1 MACVTSHNTSARLA
15 LSNDHYRTEVKR
27 FDVPL
32 FVLAAGFVL
41 LLFNGGTRFV
51 MGLTLGPMTD
61 DLQWSRGTLSF
72 ITLVFLVVSSLALP
86 FAGRLADRY
95 DARLVLAV
103 STLVA
108 CLSVGMMGLIE
119 TPLQAVVLYGV
130 VFGAAT
136 ACTSVPAIGVMISRS
151 FPDRMGLANGVAVSG
166 SGIGQLLIVLALTAR
181 IEDWGWRG
189 SFVALGIAGAILVL
203 PMTFFAVAPRDHG
216 AAQRSTV
223 TGQLTAT
230 DALPLRS
237 IVRSRPF
244 WLLVAIYGICG
255 FQDHFVALHVVEFV
269 RDHGV
274 GSLLA
279 RNLFAFMGLFGVA
292 GVVGSGYLSDRLGPI
307 MPTAICFAL
316 RSAIFAMVVVSN
328 EPIAIAAFALLYG
341 LTFWMTAPLSAVYTR
356 EHFGTA
362 HLGTI
367 NGIIAMV
374 HNGFGGLGAYAGGV
388 VFDSYGNYQPMLQL
402 LLGMAILALL
412 LTPGIRAPRT

>member
-1 MACVTSHNTSARLA
+1 
-15 LSNDHYRTEVKR
+15 
-27 FDVPL
+27 
-32 FVLAAGFVL
+32 
-41 LLFNGGTRFV
+41 
-51 MGLTLGPMTD
+51 
-61 DLQWSRGTLSF
+61 
-72 ITLVFLVVSSLALP
+72 
-86 FAGRLADRY
+86 
-95 DARLVLAV
+95 
-103 STLVA
+103 
-108 CLSVGMMGLIE
+108 
-119 TPLQAVVLYGV
+119 
-130 VFGAAT
+130 
-136 ACTSVPAIGVMISRS
+136 
-151 FPDRMGLANGVAVSG
+151 
-166 SGIGQLLIVLALTAR
+166 
-181 IEDWGWRG
+181 
-189 SFVALGIAGAILVL
+189 
-203 PMTFFAVAPRDHG
+203 MTFFAVAPRDHG

-367 NGIIAMV
+367 NGIITMV
-374 HNGFGGLGAYAGGV
+374 HNGFGGVGAYAGGV

-412 LTPGIRAPRT
+412 LTPGVRAPRA